1 MKQTDQPNQPIKKSI
16 PKPAM
21 GKIIGQ
27 AFDAGVNKLIAW
39 SRCWGRK
46 AWLGFLVSMAL
57 VLALLQPSYS
67 QILES
72 PLNITQLV
80 AQILDQTPDQIVAQ
94 SSPNSELRGVW
105 LTNIDS
111 DVLFAQPRLAAALT
125 QLKQFNF
132 NVVYPTVWNWGYTLY
147 PSDVMGRVARQVLDP
162 EPGLQGRD
170 ILQETI
176 TKSRQLGL
184 SVVPWFEFGFMAPA
198 DSELAKMHPDWL
210 TNRQNGGK
218 IVREGI
224 HDRVWLNP
232 WHPEVQTFI
241 TDLVTEIVTLYDI
254 DGIQFDDHFGL
265 PVELGYDPYTI
276 ELYKKENPG
285 KTPPGN
291 ARDPQWI
298 RWRANKITEFYGQIY
313 RKIKSLKPNIIVS
326 LSPNPYQFA
335 YDSYLTDWKT
345 WEEKGWVDELLVQ
358 VYRENMNTFLREIDQ
373 PEVRAASRRIPV
385 GIGILTGVRD
395 RSYSPRLIQDQVA
408 AARSRNFAGISFF
421 YYETLWNNAS
431 EPVDQ
436 RFGIFTNIFPR
447 AASRPTV
454 GR

>member
-1 MKQTDQPNQPIKKSI
+1 VKNTDRSTE
-16 PKPAM
+16 KPTLRKVS
-21 GKIIGQ
+21 GEI
-27 AFDAGVNKLIAW
+27 FDAGVNKLIEG
-39 SRCWGRK
+39 SRRWGRR
-46 AWLGFLVSMAL
+46 AWLGFLVGVAL
-57 VLALLQPSYS
+57 VLTLLQPSYS
-67 QILES
+67 QIL
-72 PLNITQLV
+72 
-80 AQILDQTPDQIVAQ
+80 
-94 SSPNSELRGVW
+94 SSPTTPIAGFQNSPNTELRGVW

-111 DVLFAQPRLAAALT
+111 DVLFSTSRLGTALT
-125 QLKQFNF
+125 QLKQLNF

-147 PSDVMGRVARQVLDP
+147 PSDVMGRAAQQVMDP

-176 TKSRQLGL
+176 AKSRQLGL
-184 SVVPWFEFGFMAPA
+184 AVVPWFEFGFMIPA
-198 DSELAKMHPDWL
+198 DSELARLHPDWL
-210 TNRQNGGK
+210 TNRQNGGR

-232 WHPEVQTFI
+232 WLPEVQKFI
-241 TDLVTEIVTLYDI
+241 EDLVTEIVTTYDI

-265 PVELGYDPYTI
+265 PVELGYDPYSI
-276 ELYKKENPG
+276 DLYKKENPG
-285 KTPPGN
+285 KSPPGN
-291 ARDPQWI
+291 PRDAAWV
-298 RWRANKITEFYGQIY
+298 RWRADKITSFYARLYQ
-313 RKIKSLKPNIIVS
+313 KIKSLKPRAIVS

-373 PEVRAASRRIPV
+373 PEVQAARSRIPV
-385 GIGILTGVRD
+385 AIGILTGVRD

-431 EPVDQ
+431 EPIDQ
-436 RFGIFTNIFPR
+436 RVSLFRNLFPN
-447 AASRPTV
+447 AVDRPRV
-454 GR
+454 MR